1 MLYPDAKSWH
11 AAPHKSVLFF
21 GMSGLGKTHVSKM
34 LVQQGNWFHYSVD
47 YRIGT
52 SGMYGHIKDNLI
64 AHAMREPFL
73 AQMLRQDTINIE
85 PNIHDHD
92 LSAVSAYLGKPG
104 NPEKG
109 GLPMAE
115 YTRRQSQFREAEI
128 KALVDT
134 PTFMER
140 AQRLYGYPHFICDT
154 GGSICEW
161 IDPKDNNDPLLAKLA
176 EHCLLV
182 WIKGTEDHSQEL
194 IRRFDRTPK
203 PMAYEPAFLERVWSE
218 YLNENN
224 CSEGDVDP
232 DTFIRWTYAQALAHR
247 QPRYAAMARHGIT
260 VTAEDIYAVTSSTEF
275 EALIASKL

>member
-104 NPEKG
+104 NPEIG

-161 IDPKDNNDPLLAKLA
+161 IDPEDNNDPLLAKLA

-194 IRRFDRTPK
+194 IRRFDRAPK

-260 VTAEDIYAVTSSTEF
+260 VTAEDIYAVTSSKEF

>member
-52 SGMYGHIKDNLI
+52 SGMYDHIKDNLI

-194 IRRFDRTPK
+194 IRRFDRAPK